1 MEILFCLWTRIA
13 FAISGEWC
21 LLWLRTFLASDF
33 QLVNPS
39 LGLQY
44 GLWIVNTQISVCNTS
59 FFSSDK
65 ESPEKFVCKQ
75 NSTTNFGRFDGNY
88 QLAPICRPFGKKKS
102 NLHGFVLQRFHLFH
116 IFSIKWRNKT
126 ALHENV
132 EENSLERERSTRR
145 VSVHVWRRLKANK
158 KTKFR
163 VRNGRSRRLWSGI
176 GSDNGWERRNDYQP
190 HRQWKKKIH
199 GGRESKKGEV
209 CWACWAEKE
218 KEEDCVL
225 VSNFEIYPSTKGLL
239 AWTPRN
245 RFLIF
250 SCNN

>member
-132 EENSLERERSTRR
+132 EENSLEREREVPGEWASMSEEDWKRTRR
-145 VSVHVWRRLKANK
+145 RSFGFETVEAEGSGRALVAIMAENDEMTTNHTDSGRR
-158 KTKFR
+158 
-163 VRNGRSRRLWSGI
+163 RSMEGGSQRREKCVELA
-176 GSDNGWERRNDYQP
+176 EQRR
-190 HRQWKKKIH
+190 KKKRIVFWWVTSKSILRQRDCWH
-199 GGRESKKGEV
+199 GHQET
-209 CWACWAEKE
+209 A
-218 KEEDCVL
+218 
-225 VSNFEIYPSTKGLL
+225 F
-239 AWTPRN
+239 
-245 RFLIF
+245 
-250 SCNN
+250 